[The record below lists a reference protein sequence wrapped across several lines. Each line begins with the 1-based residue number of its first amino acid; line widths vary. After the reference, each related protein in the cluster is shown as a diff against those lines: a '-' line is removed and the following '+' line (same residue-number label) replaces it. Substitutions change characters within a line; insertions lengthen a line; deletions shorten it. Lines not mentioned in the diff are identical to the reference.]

1 MEARQNSTVV
11 STSFISAF
19 HSLFQHSPPDS
30 PTASPSSAVSN
41 YALIFA
47 ILQCIFLLR
56 EGRTTIPQANGSEGL
71 RTEDI
76 DSLSSALQR
85 WQARWENCPE
95 STIEPTASNGPVSFN
110 STALLRLAWIRLH
123 ADLGPCRN
131 LASRDPTLIVEAFK
145 NCPPL
150 KRHSG
155 LAFPIMQAAHALS
168 IPVRMGVAYVAKV
181 QTREWSVQHSLCL
194 LECAVFLSKYFETLA
209 STLANAPLTT
219 QEVGL
224 INLCRSIVQETGL
237 FKDEVFEPASD
248 VQGWEKLIRHL
259 STAVAMLW
267 AEIFSGT
274 HVFEVVSTIGESLG
288 IYARVLE
295 DAHTPIMVA

>member
-1 MEARQNSTVV
+1 
-11 STSFISAF
+11 
-19 HSLFQHSPPDS
+19 
-30 PTASPSSAVSN
+30 
-41 YALIFA
+41 
-47 ILQCIFLLR
+47 
-56 EGRTTIPQANGSEGL
+56 
-71 RTEDI
+71 
-76 DSLSSALQR
+76 
-85 WQARWENCPE
+85 
-95 STIEPTASNGPVSFN
+95 
-110 STALLRLAWIRLH
+110 
-123 ADLGPCRN
+123 
-131 LASRDPTLIVEAFK
+131 
-145 NCPPL
+145 
-150 KRHSG
+150 
-155 LAFPIMQAAHALS
+155 
-168 IPVRMGVAYVAKV
+168 
-181 QTREWSVQHSLCL
+181 
-194 LECAVFLSKYFETLA
+194 LA